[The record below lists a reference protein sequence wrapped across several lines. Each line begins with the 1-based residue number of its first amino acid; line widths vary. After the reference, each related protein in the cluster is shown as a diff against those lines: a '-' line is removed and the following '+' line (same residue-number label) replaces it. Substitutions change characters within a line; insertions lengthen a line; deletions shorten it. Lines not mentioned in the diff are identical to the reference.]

1 MVNMCIIISIRA
13 FSFVNLL
20 DKKETT
26 IGNLVDIH
34 FICLATFCS
43 IKTLAILCSK
53 YNILITLKDFFEYSV
68 VPSFACYI
76 QPKQKT
82 NCISTY

>member
-1 MVNMCIIISIRA
+1 MVNVFIAGISTGP
-13 FSFVNLL
+13 FYFVNLL
-20 DKKETT
+20 DKKKTT

-53 YNILITLKDFFEYSV
+53 
-68 VPSFACYI
+68 
-76 QPKQKT
+76 
-82 NCISTY
+82 